1 MPTTVAAYVVV
12 QDNELL
18 VEAAAPQQTFPCFG
32 APDGDE
38 DLPSVLVCRL
48 RPFMGEDES
57 IRVDLTLNNSP
68 IGADFFFDT
77 GKRGWTETIREGLL
91 RPEGNELT
99 VTLSS
104 VDGSPAPVGSL
115 IGVQEVSLFYS
126 VTLP

>member
-1 MPTTVAAYVVV
+1 MATLRADVDPAAALKLWNAAAEDWRDTPLDDFSDAGWDAIFRDLGGSYLPYL
-12 QDNELL
+12 QDN
-18 VEAAAPQQTFPCFG
+18 
-32 APDGDE
+32 
-38 DLPSVLVCRL
+38 
-48 RPFMGEDES
+48 
-57 IRVDLTLNNSP
+57 
-68 IGADFFFDT
+68 ADFFFDT

>member
-12 QDNELL
+12 QDHELR
-18 VEAAAPQQTFPCFG
+18 VEAAAPQQTFPCFD
-32 APDGDE
+32 APDEDE
-38 DLPSVLVCRL
+38 NLPSVLVCRL
-48 RPFMGEDES
+48 RPVMGEDES
-57 IRVDLTLNNSP
+57 IRVDLKLNNSP

-91 RPEGNELT
+91 KPEHNELT

-104 VDGSPAPVGSL
+104 VDGSPAPAGSL